1 MWVGPDQKGGCLAL
15 AHMNC
20 KWTPPTPT
28 PLRGQIH
35 PVLLVPRPEPTPDQT
50 RTCPNLVPTL
60 PYPRRRIAVPQRSSA
75 GRGGYFLGGARFH
88 VRDPTFMCDA
98 FMKLI
103 PLACKCLDRHGDVL
117 ASLDLDAIFF
127 RQPACLPPP
136 PLASFLSKHHFSL
149 VAASF
154 HTSSGCH

>member
-1 MWVGPDQKGGCLAL
+1 MMSVGPRSKRWMYSPGPHEFQVDPTHLYLSARV
-15 AHMNC
+15 N
-20 KWTPPTPT
+20 PPSPCCPPSRTY
-28 PLRGQIH
+28 
-35 PVLLVPRPEPTPDQT
+35 PRPY
-50 RTCPNLVPTL
+50 PNLVPTL
-60 PYPRRRIAVPQRSSA
+60 PYPRRRIAVPRRSSA

-136 PLASFLSKHHFSL
+136 LASFLSKHHFSL

-154 HTSSGCH
+154 L